1 MQLEARSTR
10 KERMLLS
17 CAFLVCACASASVS
31 HASSD
36 DREPRVIAV
45 FDAVALELD
54 RDLPEPA
61 MRDGYVLRSAGRVAE
76 RTLMLPGPA
85 TELRGTPRITAT
97 VAVQPRLVHPAPG
110 LRPGAAQESRVARPG
125 DPWTRMGNVTVLLP
139 SEGEESI
146 EVELMRFIT
155 GFGGAGTFTQ
165 DLTALSPLLQGE
177 VTLRVM
183 MTTYMNPGWDVSL
196 TLTYSDEAGY
206 RRPALVAPLFHEQHV
221 CVKNNVLRARV
232 RIPEGLEQPRIRL
245 MTTGH
250 STDGAGGDEFITRTH
265 ILRIDGEEALRWRP
279 WAENGAS
286 LRALNPM
293 SGRFNIDG
301 RIVWSSDLDRS
312 GWHPGLV
319 VTPLLVPLPELSPG
333 VHHIEL
339 EVVDIRPADPA
350 DELGNHGYWRISGV
364 VVADEVWP
372 AAE

>member
-1 MQLEARSTR
+1 M
-10 KERMLLS
+10 
-17 CAFLVCACASASVS
+17 S
-31 HASSD
+31 HASSED
-36 DREPRVIAV
+36 SEPTAIVV

-61 MRDGYVLRSAGRVAE
+61 IRDGYMLRSAGRVAE
-76 RTLMLPGPA
+76 RTLTLPGPA
-85 TELRGTPRITAT
+85 AELRGTPRITAT

-110 LRPGAAQESRVARPG
+110 LSLGGAQETRVARPG

-139 SEGEESI
+139 SEGDEPI
-146 EVELMRFIT
+146 EIELMRFIT

-165 DLTALSPLLQGE
+165 DLTALSPLLQGK

-206 RRPALVAPLFHEQHV
+206 RRPAFVAPLFNEQHV
-221 CVKNNVLRARV
+221 CAKNNVLRARV
-232 RIPEGLEQPRIRL
+232 VIPEGLEQPRIRL
-245 MTTGH
+245 MSTGH
-250 STDGAGGDEFITRTH
+250 ATDGAGGDEFITRTH
-265 ILRIDGEEALRWRP
+265 ILRIDGEEVLRWRP

-286 LRALNPM
+286 LRSLNPM

-319 VTPLLVPLPELSPG
+319 VTPMQVPLPELSPG
-333 VHHIEL
+333 AHHIEL
-339 EVVDIRPADPA
+339 EVVGIRPADPE
-350 DELGNHGYWRISGV
+350 DELGDHGYWRISGV

-372 AAE
+372 VAE